1 MNMIRKAVT
10 LFAVCAFASGIVSA
24 QMKVKPAPAGTS
36 APMTVGGQTAA
47 EQAIASVRRVSE
59 QEAMRLLKNGSA
71 VIVDVRSNSQFALGH
86 IKGSLSI
93 PGSQIVARLKELP
106 AGKLIITYC
115 A

>member
-1 MNMIRKAVT
+1 MKTTHKAVT
-10 LFAVCAFASGIVSA
+10 LAAAFALVAGVVSA

-36 APMTVGGQTAA
+36 APMTVGGPSAA
-47 EQAIASVRRVSE
+47 EQAMASVRRISE
-59 QEAMRLLKNGSA
+59 QEAMRLFKNGSA

-86 IKGSLSI
+86 IKGSVNI
-93 PGSQIVARLKELP
+93 PNSQLIGRLKELP